1 MALPPC
7 SLREHLFLFFVPLGL
22 CKRLKGGDFLGRKSH
37 YVQTVN
43 HKDVDFLN
51 ALRCSGVCTK
61 NQATKNFISANRLK
75 NFVLD
80 KTLEKCTFVT
90 KEGKRQEV
98 YRISNEGKTWIRD
111 HIPEIADRK
120 FYSSTGVEHDLKIM
134 YKIISLSREERLTL
148 RSEGEIRD
156 EFKQL
161 LDKLLQ
167 EEEYER
173 YEQLYNAMQNHTIS
187 MPDLAYGVNQFY
199 EVVTSSYLESQIMA
213 KFEAVSVIGGNL
225 QMERI

>member
-1 MALPPC
+1 MASPPC
-7 SLREHLFLFFVPLGL
+7 SLCEHLFLFFVPLGL
-22 CKRLKGGDFLGRKSH
+22 AEHKGGDFLGRKSH

-61 NQATKNFISANRLK
+61 NQATRNFVSANRLK
-75 NFVLD
+75 NLVLD
-80 KTLEKCTFVT
+80 RILEKCSYFN
-90 KEGKRQEV
+90 KDGKRQEV
-98 YRISNEGKTWIRD
+98 YRITNDGKVWIRD
-111 HIPEIADRK
+111 HIPELADRK
-120 FYSSTGVEHDLKIM
+120 FYSSTGVEHDLKLM
-134 YKIISLSREERLTL
+134 DKVTSLSREERLTL

-167 EEEYER
+167 AQEYER

-199 EVVTSSYLESQIMA
+199 EVVTNSYSEGQIMA
-213 KFEAVSVIGGNL
+213 KIEAVSVIGGNL